1 MPCYHPMKAYR
12 TGDGRICFTASGSR
26 TGISFALP
34 CGQCIGC
41 RLMKTQELATRIV
54 HESKL
59 HPVSVFITL
68 TYNNE
73 TVPQDYGL
81 KPRDLRLF
89 IKRLKKLKG
98 HSTRVIAVGEYG
110 DKGLRPHYHAI
121 IFGADF
127 KKKRVVKIT
136 TNRATGAKSP
146 VYVSD
151 ELQELWPHGSH
162 EIEQVTPGLAGY
174 IARYTIKKINGDR
187 ADAHYTRVSPIDGNT
202 YRVHPEFSVLPRRPG
217 LGFGW
222 FLKYQSDAVSFA
234 VTAKGRVM
242 YVNESIIVD
251 GQRRKTPAY
260 YLRKMNEED
269 QKHIKR
275 ARKRAAL
282 KAKANNTPARLKV
295 REEIQLIRAQRLQ
308 RQLES

>member
-1 MPCYHPMKAYR
+1 MKAYR
-12 TGDGRICFTASGSR
+12 TGDGRICFSAGGSR

-41 RLMKTQELATRIV
+41 RLIRSQELATRIV
-54 HESKL
+54 HETKL

-68 TYNNE
+68 TYDQE
-73 TVPQDYGL
+73 TVPTDYGL
-81 KPRDLRLF
+81 NPRDLRLF

-98 HSTRVIAVGEYG
+98 HSTRVFAVGEYG
-110 DKGLRPHYHAI
+110 DKGLRPHYHAV

-127 KKKRVVKIT
+127 AKKQVVKINT
-136 TNRATGAKSP
+136 VKATGARSP

-151 ELQELWPHGSH
+151 ELRKLWPNGSH
-162 EIEQVTPGLAGY
+162 EIETVTPGLAGY
-174 IARYTIKKINGDR
+174 IARYTIKKMNGDY
-187 ADAHYTRVSPIDGNT
+187 ADQHYTRVSPIDGKT
-202 YRVHPEFSVLPRRPG
+202 YRVHPEFGVMPRRPG

-234 VTAKGRVM
+234 RTSAGRVM

-260 YLRKMNEED
+260 YLRKMNEQD
-269 QKHIKR
+269 QLQIKR

-282 KAKANNTPARLKV
+282 KAKDNNTPARLKV
-295 REEIQLIRAQRLQ
+295 REEIQLLRAQRLQ